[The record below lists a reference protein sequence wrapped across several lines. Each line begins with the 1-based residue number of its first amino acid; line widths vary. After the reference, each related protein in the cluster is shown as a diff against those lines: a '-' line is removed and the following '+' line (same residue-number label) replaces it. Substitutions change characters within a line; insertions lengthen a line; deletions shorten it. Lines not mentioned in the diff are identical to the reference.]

1 MTERKPLRLEIDHG
15 VAVITL
21 DRPERRNAFNGA
33 MGDALGDAYRHC
45 DADDSVRVVV
55 LTGTPPAFC
64 VGADISSGG
73 ETFARRERGA
83 FSASGVDPPAWKV
96 RKPVL
101 AAINGAAIGIGLTL
115 ALQCDLRVVAEDAK
129 LGIVQVRRGVMPDA
143 FSHWTLSRIAGLAV
157 AADLLLTGR
166 TFTGDEAVRIGLA
179 SRCLPAERVL
189 DEAVGIARDIAINTA
204 PVSVAVSKRL
214 LWDAMELDREA
225 VGHLETA
232 LHERLMGR
240 LDAVE
245 GVTAYLEHRAP
256 KWNLTV
262 GEDYP
267 PWPEGD
273 SSAER
278 DHDD

>member
-1 MTERKPLRLEIDHG
+1 MTERNPLRLEIDNG
-15 VAVITL
+15 VALITL

-33 MGDALGDAYRHC
+33 MGNALSEAYRHC
-45 DADDSVRVVV
+45 DADDSIRAVV

-64 VGADISSGG
+64 AGADMSSGG
-73 ETFARRERGA
+73 ETFARREEGV

-115 ALQCDLRVVAEDAK
+115 ALQCDIRVVAEDAK

-166 TFTGDEAVRIGLA
+166 TFRGDEAAQLGLA
-179 SRCLPAERVL
+179 SRCLPAEQVL
-189 DEAVGIARDIAINTA
+189 PEVVGIARDIATNTA

-240 LDAVE
+240 SDAIE
-245 GVTAYLEHRAP
+245 GVMAYLEHRAP

-262 GEDYP
+262 GENYP
-267 PWPEGD
+267 TWPEGD
-273 SSAER
+273 SAEETA
-278 DHDD
+278 HGE